1 MQLTRKEIEQRQ
13 IETEKKAMAKFRAQK
28 ERAYREKQERE
39 EEARRKQAEQDRFA
53 RLTRMGLN
61 GLEIT
66 EYLELERTFGDD
78 EQGGHDSVRARK
90 RYVRF
95 DRSERKILRKLPVSA
110 ERAACFSSEM
120 GFEEARRFMRM
131 PSETREL
138 YRGLKPASRAIFARD
153 LSANE

>member
-1 MQLTRKEIEQRQ
+1 MESPVPGMQLTRKEIEQRQ

-95 DRSERKILRKLPVSA
+95 DRSERKILRKMPVSA

-120 GFEEARRFMRM
+120 GFEEA
-131 PSETREL
+131 
-138 YRGLKPASRAIFARD
+138 AI
-153 LSANE
+153 